1 MAGKG
6 IFWIIAVCALVL
18 WGLFVASLGILSP
31 SDNGGWAPVIISG
44 LLWGAVAVTGTGLGV
59 LVRRM
64 RAREMVEV
72 RMVQR
77 SLRQAVWLASLCV
90 TALWLSHFGLLTF
103 LVSILLIALFA
114 FLEFSFLSTRR

>member
-6 IFWIIAVCALVL
+6 VFFIIAVCSLVL
-18 WGLFVASLGILSP
+18 WGLFVASLSILSP

-59 LVRRM
+59 LVRHL
-64 RAREMVEV
+64 RAREDVEV
-72 RMVQR
+72 RIVQR

-90 TALWLSHFGLLTF
+90 ATLWLSHFGLLTL